1 MRTIFFL
8 LAFSSTIAYCF
19 AEETAMPL
27 ESIINEAHGTAAQP
41 DGTIPEA
48 FPEAFLAEPHLLSD
62 KVPEPEKPSKCSH
75 KTCSCDQGKT
85 EKTYVDDDGCE
96 SCRCVDMVQLFKP
109 ENKDI
114 ADPKNVASVTDP
126 TLRAAEERWE
136 AHGAVIVS
144 ANSKHLQIKRTLTD
158 EEKSHFYSKWGRV
171 GGGRPPAQ
179 ASIEF
184 CTTLGKCRQSG
195 FDVRCFPKGC
205 RSTFDKLGLD
215 YMKAQTHAALRHVDI
230 TTTHTLKGYTEGMID
245 APLCTFANA
254 YSGYIPQQLC
264 SESILKPSVNSDK
277 AWARATHFSKK
288 VKLDQHGRPIVRPLG
303 KSLP

>member
-41 DGTIPEA
+41 DETIPEA
-48 FPEAFLAEPHLLSD
+48 FPEAFLAEPHL
-62 KVPEPEKPSKCSH
+62 
-75 KTCSCDQGKT
+75 
-85 EKTYVDDDGCE
+85 
-96 SCRCVDMVQLFKP
+96 FKP
-109 ENKDI
+109 ENKDV

-171 GGGRPPAQ
+171 
-179 ASIEF
+179 
-184 CTTLGKCRQSG
+184 
-195 FDVRCFPKGC
+195 
-205 RSTFDKLGLD
+205 
-215 YMKAQTHAALRHVDI
+215 
-230 TTTHTLKGYTEGMID
+230 
-245 APLCTFANA
+245 
-254 YSGYIPQQLC
+254 
-264 SESILKPSVNSDK
+264 
-277 AWARATHFSKK
+277 
-288 VKLDQHGRPIVRPLG
+288 
-303 KSLP
+303 